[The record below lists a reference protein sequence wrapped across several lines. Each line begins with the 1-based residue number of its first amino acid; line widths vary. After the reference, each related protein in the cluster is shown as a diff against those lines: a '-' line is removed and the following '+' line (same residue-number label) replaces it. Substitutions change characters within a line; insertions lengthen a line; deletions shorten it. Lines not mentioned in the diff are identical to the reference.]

1 MTTDNRRYHGLD
13 ALRGVMMMLGIVLHA
28 SMFYLV
34 APEKSMPVPVQVP
47 LPADRETSFAFNLIF
62 HFIHSFRM
70 PTFFVL
76 AGFFTSLL
84 LEKRGLWGTYK
95 NRGARVLAPL
105 LAGIVTVLP
114 LAGLFMI
121 DFMLSVRFGTH
132 DILPD
137 RAQLKILGS
146 ELRDAGAIT
155 GQVSLGHLWF
165 LYYLCLF
172 YLLIPVCRWLVE
184 SSRTFA
190 PQVNRVLMSPASL
203 ILFGLYTAVTL
214 WPFRAGMVHEGFIF
228 LTPHVPSL
236 VYYGSFFV
244 LGYFFHQHRSF
255 LQTAARMVPWCAGFA
270 LVLFPL
276 SLFVSRLELA
286 AATPS
291 IGLHLA
297 AVMLHGLC
305 TWSLIYL
312 FIGGA
317 LRYFDFESPW
327 ILYTSQSSYWVF
339 LLHLP
344 AVCFAGWLLLPY
356 RFPAIAKFLV
366 VVAITSLICFVTYH
380 YLVRKTWVSVFL
392 NGRRFDL
399 DWPWRRKKFV

>member
-1 MTTDNRRYHGLD
+1 MTMDNRRYHGLD
-13 ALRGVMMMLGIVLHA
+13 ALRGGMMMLGIVLHA

-34 APEKSMPVPVQVP
+34 APPKAMPVP
-47 LPADRETSFAFNLIF
+47 LPTDQETSVVFTLIF
-62 HFIHSFRM
+62 LFIHSFRM

-84 LEKRGLWGTYK
+84 LEKRGLSGTYQ

-105 LAGIVTVLP
+105 LVGIVTVLP

-121 DFMLSVRFGTH
+121 DFILSVRFGTH

-137 RAQLKILGS
+137 RAQLKTLMG
-146 ELRDAGAIT
+146 ELRDAGVPT
-155 GQVSLGHLWF
+155 GQISLGHLWF

-172 YLLIPVCRWLVE
+172 YLLIPVCRWVAE
-184 SSRTFA
+184 ASERFSPQIARIVTSSA
-190 PQVNRVLMSPASL
+190 CLLM
-203 ILFGLYTAVTL
+203 FGLFTAATL
-214 WPFRAGMVHEGFIF
+214 WPFRGGMVHEGFIF
-228 LTPHVPSL
+228 LTPHAPSL
-236 VYYGSFFV
+236 IYYGSFFV
-244 LGYFFHQHRSF
+244 LGYFFHHHRGF
-255 LQTAARMVPWCAGFA
+255 LQAAARMVPWCAGLA

-276 SLFVSRLELA
+276 SLYASRLEF
-286 AATPS
+286 AATAPS
-291 IGLHLA
+291 VGLHVA

-356 RFPAIAKFLV
+356 RFPAGFKFLI
-366 VVAITSLICFVTYH
+366 VVAITGLICFVTYH
-380 YLVRKTWVSVFL
+380 YWVRKTWVSVFL

-399 DWPWRRKKFV
+399 DWPWRVKNS